1 MAIKVLFLSVLL
13 WAAGAGAATW
23 PHEPGD
29 EVTALLPG
37 GEPMEFVWIPPGSF
51 VMGSTPGEASE
62 LRALGLWENSFGNEQ
77 PALEQTIGEGFYLG
91 KYEITQRQWT
101 AAMGTRPWG
110 AYVSGQHNAAAVC
123 LSWDAV
129 QAFVAQLNAALGDSV
144 YRLPTE
150 AEWEYAA
157 RAGSVAPWFFGS
169 DFAMLG
175 DYAWYE
181 GNAWAKGARSPL
193 PVGLKRPNPWGLYD
207 IYGNAWEWVQEELWP
222 YGMEDFIGPV
232 RPLGG
237 DVRVMRGGCFNS
249 SRYIRSAVRGTGVP
263 SVRYNIFTGAR
274 LVRVSQPAE

>member
-1 MAIKVLFLSVLL
+1 MAIKVLLLSVLL

-23 PHEPGD
+23 LPELGD

-62 LRALGLWENSFGNEQ
+62 RRALGLWENSFGNEQ

-91 KYEITQRQWT
+91 KYEITQRQCT

-110 AYVSGQHNAAAVC
+110 GYVSGHHNAAAVC

-175 DYAWYE
+175 DYAW
-181 GNAWAKGARSPL
+181 AKGARSPL
-193 PVGLKRPNPWGLYD
+193 PVG
-207 IYGNAWEWVQEELWP
+207 
-222 YGMEDFIGPV
+222 
-232 RPLGG
+232 PLRYLRQCLVVGKGG
-237 DVRVMRGGCFNS
+237 DVALRDGGLHRTGAAFGRGCAGNARGGFQQQS
-249 SRYIRSAVRGTGVP
+249 VYSLGSARHG
-263 SVRYNIFTGAR
+263 R
-274 LVRVSQPAE
+274 AERALFIIYLPGPDWCG

>member
-1 MAIKVLFLSVLL
+1 MG
-13 WAAGAGAATW
+13 AGAGDATW
-23 PHEPGD
+23 LPELGD
-29 EVTALLPG
+29 EVTALLPW

-51 VMGSTPGEASE
+51 VMGSTHGEAYE
-62 LRALGLWENSFGNEQ
+62 RRALGLWENSFGNEQ

-91 KYEITQRQWT
+91 KYEITQRQCT
-101 AAMGTRPWG
+101 AAMGTRPG
-110 AYVSGQHNAAAVC
+110 GGYVSGHHNAAAVC

-157 RAGSVAPWFFGS
+157 RAGSVAPWFLGS

-175 DYAWYE
+175 DY
-181 GNAWAKGARSPL
+181 AWAKGARSPL

-207 IYGNAWEWVQEELWP
+207 IDGNAWEWVQEELWP
-222 YGMEDFIGPV
+222 YGMEGFIGQV

-237 DVRVMRGGCFNS
+237 DVRVMRGGVS
-249 SRYIRSAVRGTGVP
+249 TAVGIFAPQCAAPACRACVI
-263 SVRYNIFTGAR
+263 YNIFTGAR

>member
-1 MAIKVLFLSVLL
+1 MLFLSVLL

-91 KYEITQRQWT
+91 KYELTQRQWT

-181 GNAWAKGARSPL
+181 GNAW
-193 PVGLKRPNPWGLYD
+193 
-207 IYGNAWEWVQEELWP
+207 EWVQEELWP

-263 SVRYNIFTGAR
+263 SVRYNIFIGAR

>member
-1 MAIKVLFLSVLL
+1 
-13 WAAGAGAATW
+13 
-23 PHEPGD
+23 
-29 EVTALLPG
+29 
-37 GEPMEFVWIPPGSF
+37 
-51 VMGSTPGEASE
+51 
-62 LRALGLWENSFGNEQ
+62 
-77 PALEQTIGEGFYLG
+77 
-91 KYEITQRQWT
+91 
-101 AAMGTRPWG
+101 
-110 AYVSGQHNAAAVC
+110 
-123 LSWDAV
+123 
-129 QAFVAQLNAALGDSV
+129 
-144 YRLPTE
+144 
-150 AEWEYAA
+150 
-157 RAGSVAPWFFGS
+157 
-169 DFAMLG
+169 MLG

-274 LVRVSQPAE
+274 LVRVSQPTE